1 MSLDNIKSILERECV
16 FLSDKIYYALEN
28 ELNTRSI
35 SQSKITSNHICFL
48 IYNKNNEVLS
58 YAFNIYFKTNSF
70 PFSLHS
76 EINAIN
82 KYYKKNLTKS
92 ILKGKKKLIIIKVS
106 KSGVIGHS
114 KPCLSCANFIYNN
127 MNNINITD
135 VLYSTSENKLESLK
149 KDELLLDNFKLSS
162 GSSRRNR
169 SK

>member
-1 MSLDNIKSILERECV
+1 MYLDNIKQILEKESV
-16 FLSDKIYYALEN
+16 FLSDKVYYDLES
-28 ELNTRSI
+28 ELNVRSNNK
-35 SQSKITSNHICFL
+35 SKSSNHICFL
-48 IYNKNNEVLS
+48 INKNNELLS
-58 YAFNIYFKTNSF
+58 YAFNIFFKTNTF
-70 PFSLHS
+70 PFSIHS
-76 EINAIN
+76 EINTIN

-92 ILKGKKKLIIIKVS
+92 SLKIKKKLIIIKIS

-127 MNNINITD
+127 MDNINIID

-149 KDELLLDNFKLSS
+149 RDNLILDNFKLSS